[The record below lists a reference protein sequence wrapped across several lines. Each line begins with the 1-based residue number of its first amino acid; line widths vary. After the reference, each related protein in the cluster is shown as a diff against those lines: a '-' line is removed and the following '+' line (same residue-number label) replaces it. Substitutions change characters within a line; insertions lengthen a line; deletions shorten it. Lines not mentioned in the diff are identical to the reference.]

1 MASKSNKK
9 VAAKRTS
16 QLRKQPHSHIR
27 QSKPQKLRKE
37 VQQLLGVTSQEE
49 PTRIADANSHHDSK
63 IVVDIDADKLVA
75 GVVERLKAELAPPPR
90 ECDPEP
96 AINQHKAEPS
106 PVEAAMFDVF
116 NASEQT
122 EKLLHELGVRLAP
135 VLKESKG
142 DVSALGRVTD
152 VSAPL
157 VDSMRQHVGHITLIN
172 GLLLDLL
179 DRLAT

>member
-9 VAAKRTS
+9 IAAKRTS
-16 QLRKQPHSHIR
+16 QLRKQHSHIKTA
-27 QSKPQKLRKE
+27 KPQAMRKE
-37 VQQLLGVTSQEE
+37 VQQLLGVTSKEE
-49 PTRIADANSHHDSK
+49 ATQVADANKHHESK
-63 IVVDIDADKLVA
+63 IVVDIDVDKLV
-75 GVVERLKAELAPPPR
+75 GDVVERLKAEIAPPM
-90 ECDPEP
+90 PEP
-96 AINQHKAEPS
+96 DPVINQHKPEPS
-106 PVEAAMFDVF
+106 PVETAMFDVI

-172 GLLLDLL
+172 GKLLDLL